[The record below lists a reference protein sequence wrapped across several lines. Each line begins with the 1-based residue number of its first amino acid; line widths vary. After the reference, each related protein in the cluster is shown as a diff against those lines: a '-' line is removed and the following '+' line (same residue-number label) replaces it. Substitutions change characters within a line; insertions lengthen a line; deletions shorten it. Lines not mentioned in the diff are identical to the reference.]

1 MSEPKRK
8 IKFKTLDNKITE
20 LEVDPKLPITELK
33 KIIQEK
39 FNAPPQGQRLI
50 FKGKQMK
57 DGQTLDEHI
66 KKDDEIIHLMF
77 KTPEQ
82 LSNEQNQNQN
92 TNTNANQTSNQNP
105 NPNINPFG
113 GLGNINIMDIF
124 NNVQNMLSTS
134 LQINPQGQQSQGQQ
148 SQGQQSQGQ
157 QTQNQQ
163 PQGNQQQGQ
172 QAQQSSIPNLF
183 GPNVG
188 NINLVLSGIR
198 PGSITATNINTTIST
213 GNSSSNQQ
221 NQQNNP
227 EEQNNNNRISIE
239 NMNDNNSFPIQISET
254 DRRYE
259 NFLRQINLNIS
270 NCINSL
276 QNNDTSIPL
285 PLLNTTQNI
294 LTSLSRTLRYYILG
308 LQDIIPHL
316 MRLSELF
323 EREQFITETDVRRKG
338 NELIKKC
345 VIALNEITR
354 SSKGLTRVLNTTNF
368 GPNPNT
374 GFVSVVAA
382 EVGSIT
388 TEIPIR
394 ANVQITSTQVPI
406 PQNITNNI
414 NTTGNIAPTQQ
425 DQTNINPS
433 TPTQPQQQAQPPE
446 QSQSQQ
452 TQSNTNNTNTNT
464 NSNQNQS
471 SNQTQNTS
479 NQGANPF
486 GNIMAQ
492 VFRPENLN
500 NIMGMVDSIMG
511 GGESNQN
518 NNSSSNPFANLVNSI
533 VSQMEQ
539 SDQTGNQN
547 QVQPSQ
553 ESSST
558 QNEQHQTEVKKEEEK
573 EKPKETNDL
582 SKGVEKIKT
591 IMANS
596 NLRRE
601 THMSDIEKDI
611 PINPHKEF
619 ASFTKKII
627 SHLTLQEIIQ
637 MNKLNIIGITR
648 QRKEIQS
655 LIQNL
660 PSSIEKVTELISEGI
675 ILIENELDK
684 LSPNKSFD
692 IDVFFKKHITEI
704 LNVIVNDKLQD
715 SEWEDTLLSTFL
727 KMILELY
734 KNLIDLYQ
742 TGKEGAKYCLEFNLE
757 GLFTNLLGKDFLNV
771 IHAYNYDFMT
781 NFIENVIGI
790 AENDEMKREMTSNDN
805 TQDRLLSIDDIFKV
819 AMNDKKKLENENNNN
834 TQEKFSEIYYRT
846 SLFQD

>member
-20 LEVDPKLPITELK
+20 LEVDPKLPITDLK

-82 LSNEQNQNQN
+82 LSNEQNQTTNAN
-92 TNTNANQTSNQNP
+92 TNQTSNQTSNQNP
-105 NPNINPFG
+105 TQNINLFG
-113 GLGNINIMDIF
+113 SLGNINIMDLF
-124 NNVQNMLSTS
+124 SNVQNMFGTS
-134 LQINPQGQQSQGQQ
+134 LQISTQGQQNLGQQ
-148 SQGQQSQGQ
+148 PQGQ

-163 PQGNQQQGQ
+163 PQGQQP
-172 QAQQSSIPNLF
+172 QQSTTQNLF
-183 GPNVG
+183 GANTG

-198 PGSITATNINTTIST
+198 PGSITATNLNTTIGT
-213 GNSSSNQQ
+213 GNPSSSQQ
-221 NQQNNP
+221 NQQNNS
-227 EEQNNNNRISIE
+227 NDNRISLE
-239 NMNDNNSFPIQISET
+239 NMNDNNNFPIQISES

-259 NFLRQINLNIS
+259 NFLKQINLNIS
-270 NCINSL
+270 NCIQSL

-294 LTSLSRTLRYYILG
+294 LTSMSRTLRFYILG
-308 LQDIIPHL
+308 LQEAIPHL

-354 SSKGLTRVLNTTNF
+354 SSKGLTRILNTSNF
-368 GPNPNT
+368 GPSPNS

-382 EVGSIT
+382 EVGAIT
-388 TEIPIR
+388 TEIPIQ
-394 ANVQITSTQVPI
+394 ANVQITSPQVPMS
-406 PQNITNNI
+406 QNGTNNI
-414 NTTGNIAPTQQ
+414 NTTGNTAPPQQ
-425 DQTNINPS
+425 EQNTTPTS
-433 TPTQPQQQAQPPE
+433 TPNQPQQQVQHPE
-446 QSQSQQ
+446 QKQKQEAS
-452 TQSNTNNTNTNT
+452 SNINNTNQTTNP
-464 NSNQNQS
+464 N
-471 SNQTQNTS
+471 
-479 NQGANPF
+479 NQGDNSF
-486 GNIMAQ
+486 RDIMAQ
-492 VFRPENLN
+492 VLRPENLS
-500 NIMGMVDSIMG
+500 NIVGMVDSIIG
-511 GGESNQN
+511 GDNNQN
-518 NNSSSNPFANLVNSI
+518 SNSSTNPFATLVNSI

-539 SDQTGNQN
+539 SETTVNQN
-547 QVQPSQ
+547 NPQPSQ
-553 ESSST
+553 GNSSA
-558 QNEQHQTEVKKEEEK
+558 QNEQQHQTQIKKEEENEKLK
-573 EKPKETNDL
+573 EAQDL
-582 SKGVEKIKT
+582 NKGVEKIKA

-601 THMSDIEKDI
+601 THLSDIEKDI

-619 ASFTKKII
+619 AAFTKKII
-627 SHLTLQEIIQ
+627 SHLTLQEIVQ

-648 QRKEIQS
+648 QRKELQS
-655 LIQNL
+655 LVQDL

-692 IDVFFKKHITEI
+692 IDIFFKSHITEI
-704 LNVIVNDKLQD
+704 MNVIVNDKLKD

-734 KNLIDLYQ
+734 KILTDLYQ
-742 TGKEGAKYCLEFNLE
+742 TGKEGAKYSLEFNLE

-771 IHAYNYDFMT
+771 IHAYNYDFLT

-790 AENDEMKREMTSNDN
+790 AENDEMKREMTSNEN

-834 TQEKFSEIYYRT
+834 NQEKFSEIYYRT